1 MKTTINHIAVLAENH
16 TYMKLC
22 FLFQVSR
29 LETELQGS
37 QEDLRTNEKK
47 LLNLEIDI
55 KRFKSEILSS
65 QENEKKLKENFAKLE
80 KDLQDQKRKV

>member
-1 MKTTINHIAVLAENH
+1 MNTKINHTAALLH
-16 TYMKLC
+16 MKLC
-22 FLFQVSR
+22 FRFQVSR

-55 KRFKSEILSS
+55 KKFKSEILSS
-65 QENEKKLKENFAKLE
+65 QENEKKLKENTTKLE
-80 KDLQDQKRKV
+80 NDLQDQKRKV

>member
-1 MKTTINHIAVLAENH
+1 
-16 TYMKLC
+16 MKLC
-22 FLFQVSR
+22 FRFQVSR

-55 KRFKSEILSS
+55 KKFKSEILSS
-65 QENEKKLKENFAKLE
+65 QENEKKLKGNTTKLE
-80 KDLQDQKRKV
+80 NDLQDQKRKV

>member
-1 MKTTINHIAVLAENH
+1 
-16 TYMKLC
+16 MKLC
-22 FLFQVSR
+22 FRFQVSR

-55 KRFKSEILSS
+55 KKFKSEILSS
-65 QENEKKLKENFAKLE
+65 QENEKKLKENTTKLE
-80 KDLQDQKRKV
+80 NDLQDQKRKV